1 MRAENYGRTG
11 IVVSAMSK
19 VTDALVELA
28 NLARLR
34 DSGYVS
40 RADAL
45 KSRHI
50 ETAEDLLPPEGRQTL
65 LSTLESDFRD
75 IKEVLRGVYLSRS
88 HSDPTIEL
96 ISGYGEIWS
105 AQLLNAYLNAEGI
118 VSNWLDARTVL
129 TVEPGGK
136 NVSVDWVAFRSANH
150 TVARKPH
157 D

>member
-1 MRAENYGRTG
+1 
-11 IVVSAMSK
+11 MSK

-34 DSGYVS
+34 DSCYVS

-75 IKEVLRGVYLSRS
+75 IKGSAAGCLLQS
-88 HSDPTIEL
+88 HSFGPNDRAHFRLWRDLVGAI
-96 ISGYGEIWS
+96 
-105 AQLLNAYLNAEGI
+105 AQCLSQRQGI
-118 VSNWLDARTVL
+118 ASSWLDARTVL
-129 TVEPGGK
+129 TVEPGET
-136 NVSVDWVAFRSANH
+136 NVSVDWAHSESQTTSGSKASRLIGS
-150 TVARKPH
+150 
-157 D
+157 